1 MSQIPSVQ
9 QVAHGTGTIE
19 RRFVPTVT
27 PVVVLVGCLLLVAGG
42 AWAGDQ
48 PGNPQAADVAE
59 AALSPDLRL
68 YRAEID
74 ALRFGEN
81 YYDAAGRLLPECGFP
96 TGSVFNWRL
105 PTTAWITAAL
115 PSNDWARWGLIALA
129 LVACERLI
137 RREEDEFGGRR
148 SWLLGVWLFG
158 VVSWLWD
165 GEAYLTQEVWAA
177 VILLAAV
184 AARRV
189 DRPVLG
195 ATLEVGALF
204 VRELALPWVV
214 VAIAVAGWRRR
225 WREVAVLAAGLCAWG
240 LFFAWHAAEVQSRLT
255 AAEIAA
261 SPAAT
266 GWLAWGGVSFLAATM
281 RMNGLIH
288 VAPSVVGLVLLTLGL
303 AGLFRRNDEMGRRL
317 ATVVGLYVAGF
328 SVVGHP
334 WNMYWG
340 LMYVPALGWGLAAW
354 GDLLPRRNEV
364 STGVEPA
371 RPAAC

>member
-1 MSQIPSVQ
+1 M
-9 QVAHGTGTIE
+9 
-19 RRFVPTVT
+19 RRFGQAVA
-27 PVVVLVGCLLLVAGG
+27 PVVALVGCVLLVAGV
-42 AWAGDQ
+42 AQAGD
-48 PGNPQAADVAE
+48 PAGNTQVPEARE

-74 ALRFGEN
+74 ALRSGEN

-96 TGSVFNWRL
+96 TASVFNWRL

-115 PSNDWARWGLIALA
+115 PSNSWARWGLIALA

-148 SWLLGVWLFG
+148 SWLLAAWLFG

-165 GEAYLTQEVWAA
+165 GEAYLAQEVWAA

-189 DRPVLG
+189 ARPGLG

-204 VRELALPWVV
+204 VRELALPWVL

-225 WREVAVLAAGLCAWG
+225 WREVAVLATGLCAWG

-255 AAEIAA
+255 AAEVAG

-266 GWLAWGGVSFLAATM
+266 GWLAWGGMSFLAATM

-288 VAPSVVGLVLLTLGL
+288 VAPSVVGLVLLALGL
-303 AGLFRRNDEMGRRL
+303 AGLIRRGDEMGRRL
-317 ATVVGLYVAGF
+317 TAVVGLYVAGF

-354 GDLLPRRNEV
+354 GDLLPRGNEV
-364 STGVEPA
+364 ATGVETVQ
-371 RPAAC
+371 PAAC